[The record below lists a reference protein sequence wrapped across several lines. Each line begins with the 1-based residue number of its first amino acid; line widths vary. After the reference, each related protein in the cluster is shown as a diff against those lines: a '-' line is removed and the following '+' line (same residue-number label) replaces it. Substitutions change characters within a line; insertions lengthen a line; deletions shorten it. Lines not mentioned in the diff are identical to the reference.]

1 MNAYEIRSHQV
12 VDYLNKYIAELE
24 EADKTIQTS
33 LDDIFDLGS
42 DMYRELEIEDISNTG
57 ELIAARKI
65 LSVVSGILGIQ
76 TEEK

>member
-12 VDYLNKYIAELE
+12 VDYLKKYIAELE
-24 EADKTIQTS
+24 EADKTIQKS

-57 ELIAARKI
+57 ELMATRKI

-76 TEEK
+76 LEEK